1 MASLFGSWGADPFGE
16 MVEKAT
22 SELLPAGQE
31 DIALNLE
38 ICDQVRSKQVPP
50 KQAMQ
55 TIKKRLSHKN
65 PNVVLLALGLTDICI
80 KNGGDHFLA
89 EVASKEFMD
98 NLESILRAPGGP
110 NYDVKTKALKLIQD
124 WAQISESKPQ
134 QMGYIIDTYKSLK
147 FSGFDFPASDPNN
160 VVSAALVETLTAPEW
175 TDSDVCMRCRT
186 TFTTFNRKHHCRNC
200 GNVFCQDCSSKTM
213 ALPWFGVGQDV
224 RVCEGCF
231 MRKAPPKVTNDGNAP
246 KISRSK
252 SNVVPSGRGG
262 VGSHQRSN
270 TLGAGSSTNNRSS
283 ARKKEEDDLALA
295 IKLSLEASGGSA
307 PSQPDYNASQSSI
320 REGRPTRQA
329 DGRMM
334 EGTDADDDPD
344 LAAAIAASLRDYAP
358 PQPSAPDDDGR
369 ATPRTNAY
377 SGQTEGS
384 SLPLPP
390 SLELPASDV
399 DSILTFSQNAFSQE
413 RFARQNG
420 RWQVGPGQQQ
430 LHSDYERATTARPRV
445 AKSLDEATR
454 RQGVLVSMHDKLS
467 EAVRL
472 YDSLLDAQM
481 SRPTYTAYG
490 NHPQIQNNYYAPQQ
504 DVRHAN
510 HQHLSNP
517 NYQYSPQAF
526 AGSSSRAPEPV
537 SSLYPVP
544 PSAPY
549 GLNDA
554 SHESSGQ
561 SSLGYAGPESPNPY
575 AGRTQQYFAPH
586 ESRQPATDQSYAHP
600 QRSEYA
606 YNSEIMNGQQLPS
619 GQDYISNFNGQA
631 QYDNQAGVNNGITSP
646 STIAY
651 QRYNEPTY
659 TPNAIPSAPY
669 SPGQSMQN
677 KVYLQQGQDQS
688 QLPNQPP
695 HLDPSQAAHYAPLH
709 DAVTQMTISAPPLE
723 SPSVYESSENA
734 NYAQYPNAPPM
745 NASTVNTQ
753 DNQQIS
759 QNVNK
764 TEDEWQPVPIID
776 SSASSMIAS
785 APPPPQNGSIDNSSR
800 RQGSTTYLNGN
811 NVNLPSVPSAPIAS
825 PPSAKYASSN
835 QNAIPITYDGMIS
848 PSQQHQQQQQ
858 QMWTKPVETP
868 LIDL

>member
-1 MASLFGSWGADPFGE
+1 MTSLFGSWGADPFGE

-55 TIKKRLSHKN
+55 TIKKRLSNKN

-98 NLESILRAPGGP
+98 NLESILRTPGGP

-160 VVSAALVETLTAPEW
+160 VVSAALVETLTPPEW

-200 GNVFCQDCSSKTM
+200 GNVFCQDCSSKNM

-231 MRKAPPKVTNDGNAP
+231 MRKGPPKSTNDGSTP

-252 SNVVPSGRGG
+252 STVVPSGRGG

-270 TLGAGSSTNNRSS
+270 TLGASSGKNNRSS
-283 ARKKEEDDLALA
+283 ARKREEDDLALA

-307 PSQPDYNASQSSI
+307 PSQPEYTVSQSSARE

-369 ATPRTNAY
+369 VTPRTNTYTNQA
-377 SGQTEGS
+377 EGS

-399 DSILTFSQNAFSQE
+399 DAILTFSQNAFSQE

-420 RWQVGPGQQQ
+420 RWQVGPGSQQ

-481 SRPTYTAYG
+481 SRPTYAAYG
-490 NHPQIQNNYYAPQQ
+490 NYPPQSQSNHYAPQQ
-504 DVRHAN
+504 DVRHAG

-517 NYQYSPQAF
+517 HYQYSPQAF
-526 AGSSSRAPEPV
+526 AGTSSRAPEPV

-575 AGRTQQYFAPH
+575 AGRTQQYFSSH
-586 ESRQPATDQSYAHP
+586 ESRQPSAAEQTYAHP

-606 YNSEIMNGQQLPS
+606 YNSEIMNGQQVPPS
-619 GQDYISNFNGQA
+619 QDYVSNFNGQ
-631 QYDNQAGVNNGITSP
+631 QVSYDNQAVSNEITSP
-646 STIAY
+646 SSISY
-651 QRYNEPTY
+651 QQRYDQSTY
-659 TPNAIPSAPY
+659 TPNAIPSAPF
-669 SPGQSMQN
+669 SPGQSTQN
-677 KVYLQQGQDQS
+677 SVYLQQS
-688 QLPNQPP
+688 QMPNQQPR
-695 HLDPSQAAHYAPLH
+695 LDPSQAAHYAPLH
-709 DAVTQMTISAPPLE
+709 DAVAQMTINAPPLE
-723 SPSVYESSENA
+723 SPSVYEPGP
-734 NYAQYPNAPPM
+734 YPNANPM
-745 NASTVNTQ
+745 NDFVPKNEQENRQIHTANSENT
-753 DNQQIS
+753 
-759 QNVNK
+759 NK
-764 TEDEWQPVPIID
+764 SENEWQPIPIVD
-776 SSASSMIAS
+776 GTASIIAT
-785 APPPPQNGSIDNSSR
+785 APPPPQSENR
-800 RQGSTTYLNGN
+800 RQGSITYLNGN

-825 PPSAKYASSN
+825 PQSAKYASTN
-835 QNAIPITYDGMIS
+835 QNAMPISYDGMMS
-848 PSQQHQQQQQ
+848 PSSQIQQQQQQHQQQQ
-858 QMWTKPVETP
+858 MWTRPVETP